1 MSSLPSRSFLSFL
14 SLIAVRP
21 FIIVLSTLTLIIVS
35 VNPFLLFKRLS
46 HPHRSCFSY
55 HHWSATTSQ
64 TAFTAITS
72 LIHDFIYHR
81 LTLSISGGA
90 RSNHQAFHP
99 RLLQVP
105 KRSLSQEEPIP
116 FTIRV
121 SVSHAWR
128 EEEWTHDLES
138 FCTSHV
144 WIYLFS
150 VPSRT
155 SWTAVHVCIMIFRVS
170 EYFAASAFASFII
183 RGGALRLPSCVFYT
197 LHSLSYI
204 HGSPWVFRAQSLSL
218 IPLFFC
224 LFSSSY
230 LLLRT
235 VFAPSLTSS
244 WRRGGV

>member
-1 MSSLPSRSFLSFL
+1 MLKGIDFIFSRFSRHHRLSPFFFLSSFFLYASLVYLTNIFFLLLVVSCHRHCRVFSTFLSIL
-14 SLIAVRP
+14 SLIAIRP

-90 RSNHQAFHP
+90 RSDHQAFHP

-121 SVSHAWR
+121 SVSHA
-128 EEEWTHDLES
+128 
-138 FCTSHV
+138 
-144 WIYLFS
+144 
-150 VPSRT
+150 
-155 SWTAVHVCIMIFRVS
+155 
-170 EYFAASAFASFII
+170 
-183 RGGALRLPSCVFYT
+183 
-197 LHSLSYI
+197 
-204 HGSPWVFRAQSLSL
+204 
-218 IPLFFC
+218 
-224 LFSSSY
+224 
-230 LLLRT
+230 
-235 VFAPSLTSS
+235 
-244 WRRGGV
+244 